1 MRNLLVF
8 FVCLA
13 GIYSSYAQQRI
24 DALEFVKNAPWDL
37 TESEIDEKYKENSF
51 ELADSLKVSLAA
63 SSGGNLNFAN
73 KFLDEFCIGKYNGFT
88 LYTIN
93 EETRKPDMFFT
104 YIHPEQIANT
114 DETEL
119 LRYMDS
125 LLYVR
130 LGEPDH
136 KQDDYSDDNGNFVM
150 RLWAKGT
157 DLTVVITASLMK
169 IVESPE
175 TPLMYFVSVAKADD
189 GSNDFRNARWGDSM
203 SQIVE
208 KEGRKNEWTGQILNP
223 NVYSFS
229 SSVANKL
236 CDVLY
241 FFTSDDKL
249 VRAKYYFTNISVD
262 GCISDYKELVSL
274 LSEKYEVPGES
285 VHWSDPSY
293 ARYRTE
299 EGYEVYSGHLSYWA
313 YWSPSFRTEIV
324 ISLRGEDGL
333 INLAIEYSSCMHEQE
348 AKEDRLRGL

>member
-249 VRAKYYFTNISVD
+249 VRAKYYFIFLSVRLNRLKNKLLANYLRNRGNDLATVRNSAFCVAILSNNSFICKYNIFFR
-262 GCISDYKELVSL
+262 
-274 LSEKYEVPGES
+274 KYELS
-285 VHWSDPSY
+285 VAILKIGLRKKKIIHPI
-293 ARYRTE
+293 
-299 EGYEVYSGHLSYWA
+299 H
-313 YWSPSFRTEIV
+313 EIM
-324 ISLRGEDGL
+324 LC
-333 INLAIEYSSCMHEQE
+333 N
-348 AKEDRLRGL
+348 K

>member
-1 MRNLLVF
+1 
-8 FVCLA
+8 
-13 GIYSSYAQQRI
+13 
-24 DALEFVKNAPWDL
+24 
-37 TESEIDEKYKENSF
+37 
-51 ELADSLKVSLAA
+51 
-63 SSGGNLNFAN
+63 
-73 KFLDEFCIGKYNGFT
+73 
-88 LYTIN
+88 
-93 EETRKPDMFFT
+93 MFFT

-189 GSNDFRNARWGDSM
+189 GSNDFRNARWGDSI

-274 LSEKYEVPGES
+274 LSEKYGVPGES